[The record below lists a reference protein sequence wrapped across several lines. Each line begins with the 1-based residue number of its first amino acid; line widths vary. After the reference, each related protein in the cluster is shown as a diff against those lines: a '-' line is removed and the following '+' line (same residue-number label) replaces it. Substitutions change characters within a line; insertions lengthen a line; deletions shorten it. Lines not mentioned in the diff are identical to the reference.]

1 MQLIHK
7 WSNIYISYVVPNWQE
22 VMSGELS
29 EDILNVKAIGS
40 EIYHALRQERLTDKS
55 KKISDTIH
63 RTNIKGFNRIQKK
76 GKKEGSWICSQNN
89 GRYHNGKGD
98 SNGISLTLLC
108 LTGAIF
114 IWWRSFHEKKL
125 RKTH

>member
-1 MQLIHK
+1 
-7 WSNIYISYVVPNWQE
+7 
-22 VMSGELS
+22 MSEELS

-76 GKKEGSWICSQNN
+76 EGSWICSQNN

-98 SNGISLTLLC
+98 SNGISLTLSC
-108 LTGAIF
+108 LTG
-114 IWWRSFHEKKL
+114 
-125 RKTH
+125 